1 MRGQGFGVDRWKLGL
16 SVFWF
21 IFTISLVI
29 WWWVFALQQLDLLTG
44 VLNQH
49 KFQSLQR
56 MLLWEG
62 AVLVSAV
69 FLGGLTLLVLTNR
82 ELARSQRL
90 RSFFSNFA
98 HDLKTSI
105 TRLRLRTEVLTEKL
119 EGPEF
124 EKLMME
130 VNRLDLQLENSLWIA
145 RGQEDRLVKQS
156 LQLSQVIGFLRLEWP
171 ELEIKLHQDATV
183 LADQQAL
190 KSVFRN
196 LFQNSFLHGSATR
209 VDVDIQTSAKMTRI
223 IITDNG
229 QGFNGD
235 RKQLGVNILKSRSD
249 KGNGLGLYLTRDLLS
264 RMQGAITFLSV
275 EQGFSVQVELPTS
288 IDTSK
293 VSYA

>member
-1 MRGQGFGVDRWKLGL
+1 MKAQGFGTDRWKLGL

-49 KFQSLQR
+49 KFESLQR
-56 MLLWEG
+56 MLFWEG

-105 TRLRLRTEVLTEKL
+105 TRLRLRTEVLSEKL

-124 EKLMME
+124 EKLIME

-145 RGQEDRLVKQS
+145 RGQGDRLVRQN
-156 LQLSQVIGFLRLEWP
+156 LQLSHVIGFLRMEWP

-190 KSVFRN
+190 KSVLRN

-209 VDVDIQTSAKMTRI
+209 VDVHVQSSGRMTKLI
-223 IITDNG
+223 INDNG
-229 QGFNGD
+229 SGYSGD
-235 RKQLGVNILKSRSD
+235 RRQLGVNILKSRSD

-264 RMQGAITFLSV
+264 RMHGAITFLST
-275 EQGFSVQVELPTS
+275 ERGFSVQVELPTS
-288 IDTSK
+288 IESSK
-293 VSYA
+293 ASYA